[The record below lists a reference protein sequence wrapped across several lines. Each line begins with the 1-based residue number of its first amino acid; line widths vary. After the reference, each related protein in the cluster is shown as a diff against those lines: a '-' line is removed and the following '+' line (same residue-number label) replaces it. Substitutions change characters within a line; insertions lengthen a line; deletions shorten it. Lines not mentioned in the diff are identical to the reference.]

1 MCRTNACANTVPG
14 ALRNCTPAAAWVP
27 AKDVSAAPLLNFFSA
42 GRLIPSAR
50 RFFRCVARAWRQSQ
64 RILRHEIKR
73 RIPMKWQGVMPA
85 ITTCFDHNEKVD
97 HAFMANHCRWLIE
110 NGCTGVVALGSLGEG
125 ATLSV
130 DEKEA
135 ILRNCVSALK
145 GRAPVVAAISALST
159 AEAVAQAKAAESAG
173 CEGLMV
179 LPPYVYK
186 GDWREMKAHV
196 AAVLKSTPL
205 SGMLYNN
212 PVSYGTDFLPAQI
225 LELATEHQNLHS
237 VKESSTDVRRVSAI
251 RALIGDRLVLFIGVD
266 DAILEGIGVGATGW
280 IAGLANALPRESV
293 DLFNYGMEGK
303 SEQAFELYRWFL
315 PLLRLDTVP
324 KFIQLIKLVQEELG
338 IGNARVRAPK
348 LELVGEELESIKKL
362 IRDAIKNRPKNA
374 SSGLAQAAR

>member
-1 MCRTNACANTVPG
+1 
-14 ALRNCTPAAAWVP
+14 
-27 AKDVSAAPLLNFFSA
+27 
-42 GRLIPSAR
+42 
-50 RFFRCVARAWRQSQ
+50 
-64 RILRHEIKR
+64 
-73 RIPMKWQGVMPA
+73 MKWKGVMPA
-85 ITTCFDHNEKVD
+85 ITTCFDQNEKVD
-97 HAFMANHCRWLIE
+97 HAFMANHCRWLVE

-125 ATLSV
+125 ATVSFE
-130 DEKEA
+130 EKVA

-145 GRAPVVAAISALST
+145 GRAPVVAA
-159 AEAVAQAKAAESAG
+159 EAIAQAKAAESAG

-196 AAVLKSTPL
+196 AAVLKATPL
-205 SGMLYNN
+205 TSMLYNN

-225 LELATEHQNLHS
+225 QELANEHQNLHS

-251 RALIGDRLVLFIGVD
+251 RALLGDRLILFIGVD

-303 SEQAFELYRWFL
+303 SAQAFELYRWFL

-324 KFIQLIKLVQEELG
+324 KFIQLIKLVQQELG

-348 LELVGEELESIKKL
+348 LELVGEELEATRKI
-362 IRDAIKNRPKNA
+362 IRNAIQNRPKNA
-374 SSGLAQAAR
+374 SSALAHAAR